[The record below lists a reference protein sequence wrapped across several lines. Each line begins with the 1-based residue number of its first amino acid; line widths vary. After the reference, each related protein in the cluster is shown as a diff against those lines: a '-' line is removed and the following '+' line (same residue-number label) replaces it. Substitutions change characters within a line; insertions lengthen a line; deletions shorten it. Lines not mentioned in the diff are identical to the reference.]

1 MNDIPVASQFN
12 TFKANIGITIL
23 TVVRTFNKYFK
34 MSPSNA
40 KEIGT
45 KSVLMSYLVYKGVL
59 KTYIIKS
66 SDYGYD
72 KFTSMIDVYFTQ
84 SILISF

>member
-1 MNDIPVASQFN
+1 
-12 TFKANIGITIL
+12 
-23 TVVRTFNKYFK
+23 
-34 MSPSNA
+34 
-40 KEIGT
+40 
-45 KSVLMSYLVYKGVL
+45 MSYLVYKGVL

-84 SILISF
+84 SILISFLVKSGDSSVYMIFQNY

>member
-1 MNDIPVASQFN
+1 
-12 TFKANIGITIL
+12 
-23 TVVRTFNKYFK
+23 
-34 MSPSNA
+34 
-40 KEIGT
+40 
-45 KSVLMSYLVYKGVL
+45 MSYLVYKGVL

-84 SILISF
+84 SIFDKFLVKSGDSSVYMIFQNY

>member
-1 MNDIPVASQFN
+1 MQ
-12 TFKANIGITIL
+12 
-23 TVVRTFNKYFK
+23 
-34 MSPSNA
+34 